1 MPKLHASNVATAE
14 NLEGRPAMEID
25 AANVMSVL
33 KDFDRR
39 FA

>member
-1 MPKLHASNVATAE
+1 MPILHPSSVAMAE

-39 FA
+39 FT

>member
-1 MPKLHASNVATAE
+1 MPKLHTGNVAGAE
-14 NLEGRPAMEID
+14 KLEGRPAMEID

-39 FA
+39 FV